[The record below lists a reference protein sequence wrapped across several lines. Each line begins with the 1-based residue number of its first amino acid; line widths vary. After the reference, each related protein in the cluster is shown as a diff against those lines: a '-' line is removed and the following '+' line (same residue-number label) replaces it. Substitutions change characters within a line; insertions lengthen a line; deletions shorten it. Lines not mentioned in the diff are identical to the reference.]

1 MKKSCKYDTNLKILV
16 NLENKRII
24 NFNQSID
31 ILISDIDL
39 QLNNLIE
46 KLNLLNYFDIF
57 DTIDLN
63 TNLDFI
69 RKIYIFSDTKSH
81 KFVFSNY
88 SDFLDTISL
97 SEKIKTFVSKKNTYI
112 SVNPLGLIKE
122 LKEID
127 NNLENLLSDYF
138 LNKFKEVKN
147 SFESIK

>member
-147 SFESIK
+147 SLESIK